1 MNTPN
6 IALVRIDNRMLHGQ
20 IAITWSHHA
29 GGNLILVAND
39 SASEDPVR
47 QNLMDMAAPPG
58 MATRY
63 FSIQKTIDV
72 IHKASPAQKI
82 VMVVENPQDVL
93 RMVKGGVPI
102 KEVNVGNMHFSEG
115 KKQIHKTVSV
125 NQNDIDTFRELTE
138 LGVVC
143 TIQRMPEEEKIE
155 IMSAVN
161 EG

>member
-1 MNTPN
+1 MNSPN
-6 IALVRIDNRMLHGQ
+6 IVLVRIDNRMLHGQ

-39 SASEDPVR
+39 GVSEDTVR

-115 KKQIHKTVSV
+115 KNQIHKTVSV
-125 NQNDIDTFRELTE
+125 DQNDIDTFRELAE
-138 LGVVC
+138 LGVEC
-143 TIQRMPEEEKIE
+143 TIQRLPEEEKIN
-155 IMSAVN
+155 IMSAL
-161 EG
+161 